1 MEPSSLHMDSCS
13 HLDLASKMAL
23 ILPRDAG
30 GEGAFNVLGVFQI
43 FRRPFSRIFSE
54 RPSPIKGL
62 LLCRRAQSLQPCH
75 GLVIGIR
82 GILSGKW
89 SLHQFFSFKSQKS
102 FLFLATHSIPRTVTH
117 LSTRANY
124 ARYIHPRILRTRLA
138 RSQDTSHPTNL
149 RR

>member
-1 MEPSSLHMDSCS
+1 M
-13 HLDLASKMAL
+13 
-23 ILPRDAG
+23 RG
-30 GEGAFNVLGVFQI
+30 GGAFNVLGVFQM

-75 GLVIGIR
+75 GARVLVIGIR

-89 SLHQFFSFKSQKS
+89 SLHQFFGFKSQKS

-124 ARYIHPRILRTRLA
+124 VRYIHPGILRTRLA
-138 RSQDTSHPTNL
+138 RSYTRAIPL
-149 RR
+149 ICVVEARA